1 MQTLYKRG
9 AEAKDFVR
17 SLLAGNEQPDTQG
30 RQAVAAN
37 MKAMRAAAER
47 ELFRQGCKERDGHW
61 RTLGL
66 LGTEVRSEGLKPT
79 VGFRRGES
87 ERGLLAA
94 ETATVEIE
102 NRPARPWGE
111 REFREH
117 MRERIEKELK
127 RRDDAWRRACRKME
141 ETEFAKESL
150 DDLRAITGGEAV
162 PAKELEEKW
171 QSS

>member
-30 RQAVAAN
+30 RQAVAVN
-37 MKAMRAAAER
+37 MKAMRAAAES
-47 ELFRQGCKERDGHW
+47 ELFRNGCKERGGHW

-66 LGTEVRSEGLKPT
+66 LGTEVRSDGLKLA
-79 VGFRRGES
+79 VEFRWGES

-102 NRPARPWGE
+102 NHPARPWSE
-111 REFREH
+111 CEFRQH

-127 RRDDAWRRACRKME
+127 RRDGAWRRACKKNE
-141 ETEFAKESL
+141 EEKLVKRNL
-150 DDLRAITGGEAV
+150 DDLWAITGGEAV
-162 PAKELEEKW
+162 PAKESEEKW